1 MTKRSLSD
9 RQKGMICIILSAFC
23 FAWMNAFVRLSG
35 DLPFIQ
41 KSFFRNLVALLFAL
55 AMLLREHGCFLP
67 KKGSLPFLVLRATA
81 GTLGIL
87 CNFYAIDHL
96 ALSDASI
103 LNKMSP
109 FFAILC
115 SWIFLREKLNWKQGL
130 IVLGAFVGALCVI
143 KPTFANADLFPS
155 LTDKEVRTILGAY
168 LFKGKDGAKRVDD
181 LSGGEKARLVLA
193 ELLQSRPN
201 FLILD
206 EPTNHMDIQAK
217 ETLESAFQAYEGTI
231 LFVSHDRYFIRQVAK
246 SVLIFE
252 NNAAFYYPFGYE
264 HYLERKEKEASG
276 EPLAARIKAEEQALI
291 EGLKAV
297 PRAERHRLREIP
309 EEEAYDQWR
318 LRLAAEAI
326 ENAAEQTEEIWQQ
339 ILEKN
344 GKREEWELEHWD
356 QWLNEIADKNED
368 AACGEKQEKQAEEEL
383 SAFTEQYENAQSAWT
398 DACLF
403 WYDIWCEAHPEP
415 VMDPGTSD
423 TDGSVPQDTESSKT
437 DGSEI

>member
-130 IVLGAFVGALCVI
+130 IVLGALDR
-143 KPTFANADLFPS
+143 KSTRLNSSHANESRMPS
-155 LTDKEVRTILGAY
+155 
-168 LFKGKDGAKRVDD
+168 
-181 LSGGEKARLVLA
+181 
-193 ELLQSRPN
+193 
-201 FLILD
+201 
-206 EPTNHMDIQAK
+206 
-217 ETLESAFQAYEGTI
+217 SA
-231 LFVSHDRYFIRQVAK
+231 
-246 SVLIFE
+246 
-252 NNAAFYYPFGYE
+252 
-264 HYLERKEKEASG
+264 
-276 EPLAARIKAEEQALI
+276 
-291 EGLKAV
+291 
-297 PRAERHRLREIP
+297 
-309 EEEAYDQWR
+309 
-318 LRLAAEAI
+318 
-326 ENAAEQTEEIWQQ
+326 
-339 ILEKN
+339 
-344 GKREEWELEHWD
+344 
-356 QWLNEIADKNED
+356 
-368 AACGEKQEKQAEEEL
+368 
-383 SAFTEQYENAQSAWT
+383 
-398 DACLF
+398 
-403 WYDIWCEAHPEP
+403 
-415 VMDPGTSD
+415 
-423 TDGSVPQDTESSKT
+423 
-437 DGSEI
+437 

>member
-155 LTDKEVRTILGAY
+155 LIGLLGGFGAGVAYTMVRRLGQIGENKAYIVFFFSAFSCVVTLPYLLFCYEPMTWKQLLCLVMAGLSAAGGQFGVTSAYCYAPAKEISVYDYTQIIFAAGLGFLLAMNTGAGIVPVFSLTRILKANFTAAFCLPFIDETIQLFVEGRSGQISDVWLDMAGIYMGIMITGWLVKIVRTA
-168 LFKGKDGAKRVDD
+168 
-181 LSGGEKARLVLA
+181 
-193 ELLQSRPN
+193 
-201 FLILD
+201 
-206 EPTNHMDIQAK
+206 
-217 ETLESAFQAYEGTI
+217 
-231 LFVSHDRYFIRQVAK
+231 
-246 SVLIFE
+246 
-252 NNAAFYYPFGYE
+252 
-264 HYLERKEKEASG
+264 
-276 EPLAARIKAEEQALI
+276 
-291 EGLKAV
+291 
-297 PRAERHRLREIP
+297 
-309 EEEAYDQWR
+309 
-318 LRLAAEAI
+318 
-326 ENAAEQTEEIWQQ
+326 
-339 ILEKN
+339 LEKN
-344 GKREEWELEHWD
+344 RKISSGSKWT
-356 QWLNEIADKNED
+356 QQ
-368 AACGEKQEKQAEEEL
+368 KQEKNNEL
-383 SAFTEQYENAQSAWT
+383 
-398 DACLF
+398 
-403 WYDIWCEAHPEP
+403 
-415 VMDPGTSD
+415 
-423 TDGSVPQDTESSKT
+423 
-437 DGSEI
+437 

>member
-155 LTDKEVRTILGAY
+155 LIGLLGGFGAGVAYTMVRRLGQIGENKAY
-168 LFKGKDGAKRVDD
+168 IVF
-181 LSGGEKARLVLA
+181 
-193 ELLQSRPN
+193 
-201 FLILD
+201 FF
-206 EPTNHMDIQAK
+206 
-217 ETLESAFQAYEGTI
+217 SAFSSFFFEGT
-231 LFVSHDRYFIRQVAK
+231 
-246 SVLIFE
+246 
-252 NNAAFYYPFGYE
+252 
-264 HYLERKEKEASG
+264 
-276 EPLAARIKAEEQALI
+276 
-291 EGLKAV
+291 
-297 PRAERHRLREIP
+297 
-309 EEEAYDQWR
+309 
-318 LRLAAEAI
+318 
-326 ENAAEQTEEIWQQ
+326 
-339 ILEKN
+339 
-344 GKREEWELEHWD
+344 
-356 QWLNEIADKNED
+356 
-368 AACGEKQEKQAEEEL
+368 
-383 SAFTEQYENAQSAWT
+383 
-398 DACLF
+398 
-403 WYDIWCEAHPEP
+403 
-415 VMDPGTSD
+415 
-423 TDGSVPQDTESSKT
+423 
-437 DGSEI
+437 